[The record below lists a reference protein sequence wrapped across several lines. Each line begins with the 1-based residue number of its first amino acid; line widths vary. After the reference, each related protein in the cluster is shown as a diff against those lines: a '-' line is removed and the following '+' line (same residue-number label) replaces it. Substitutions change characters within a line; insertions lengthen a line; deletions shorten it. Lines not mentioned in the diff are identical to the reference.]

1 MFVSAVLPS
10 VCSHKWNKGL
20 GFKRSEREVEPAVS
34 YIWLT
39 AVEHILFPIHLF
51 CALGCD
57 FFILLFISLTL
68 AQQVCTLSLNISAIF
83 LETRSVFR
91 LNFQVENL
99 VPLEDFS
106 KFLTGWFGKMESAL
120 CDERKGRWI
129 LPLDS
134 PLRINLLAWAQPSYV
149 NVSSRATVEV
159 DIGNACN
166 AITPFRTKS
175 IARLVGGPIR
185 EYKTTFKTEGR
196 KYVFSTATRKSAIL
210 DTRHATSSTM
220 AYTALSWLC
229 KGVVDRH

>member
-134 PLRINLLAWAQPSYV
+134 PLRMNLVAWAQPSYGIV
-149 NVSSRATVEV
+149 PSSSTV
-159 DIGNACN
+159 DFTGKACH
-166 AITPFRTKS
+166 AITQLHIRM
-175 IARLVGGPIR
+175 IGRLVFGPVGFMSFA
-185 EYKTTFKTEGR
+185 TNTEVR
-196 KYVFSTATRKSAIL
+196 KYVLSAAPRKSAIF
-210 DTRHATSSTM
+210 DTCLAKCFTITV
-220 AYTALSWLC
+220 TVLT
-229 KGVVDRH
+229 